1 MRSRNLIAFAS
12 ALAMI
17 GSLAAA
23 VPASAATGSTTVT
36 ASFAAQVR
44 SANADWSTMNAGGT
58 KFVPDENG
66 NNNIETTGY
75 NNRTEANTYFS
86 AFYYFDASDEIPEGA
101 TITSASIDIY
111 QGENKF
117 SRKDFAVASVA
128 IPSDLTSTSSVWES
142 VSAVMSPNNAAS
154 TTVNAT
160 MVELHDEAANRTM
173 RADVTSLIDTGAD
186 EFAFTSY
193 NIDREDGNRQLSG
206 TATLTITYEY
216 DDEPAP
222 PVSPT
227 VSIVDGSVVTA
238 NGTGDHTSDVATGF
252 IAEVVTADVAATKM
266 GVTIDENDERE
277 PQNITT
283 LTNAT
288 AYFKVIVQNVSET
301 NPDNIH
307 VYVQ

>member
-12 ALAMI
+12 VLTMI

-36 ASFAAQVR
+36 ASVAAQVR
-44 SANADWSTMNAGGT
+44 SANADWSTMHDKSSIVEKNE
-58 KFVPDENG
+58 D
-66 NNNIETTGY
+66 IETSGKAKDTDGEEY
-75 NNRTEANTYFS
+75 QVYFA
-86 AFYYFDASDEIPEGA
+86 AFYYFDAPEIPDGA
-101 TITSASIDIY
+101 KITSAVLDMY
-111 QGENKF
+111 QPTEISKQFSNKT
-117 SRKDFAVASVA
+117 FAVSSVA
-128 IPSDLTSTSSVWES
+128 IPEEKEDINSIWTS
-142 VSAVMSPNNAAS
+142 VSDVMNPNNAADN
-154 TTVNAT
+154 TVNAD
-160 MVELHDEAANRTM
+160 MVQISDEPRTRVM
-173 RADVTSLIDTGAD
+173 RADVMDIIDTSAT

-193 NIDREDGNRQLSG
+193 NTERYDSNRRLSG

-216 DDEPAP
+216 DDEPA

-266 GVTIDENDERE
+266 GVTIGENDERE